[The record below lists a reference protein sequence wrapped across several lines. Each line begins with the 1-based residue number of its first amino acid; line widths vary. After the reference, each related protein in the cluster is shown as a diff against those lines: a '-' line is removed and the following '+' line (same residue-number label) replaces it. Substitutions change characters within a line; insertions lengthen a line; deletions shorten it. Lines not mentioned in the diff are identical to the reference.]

1 MNKYK
6 QHPTKENI
14 CAVVVSYHPESNIE
28 GKITEL
34 IKQVAKVVVIDNGSS
49 SEERVAL
56 TKASLDSSFVSL
68 ILNEENIGQ
77 AKALNMGV
85 AYAKEQGYSWVLT
98 MDQDSLVSPEMI
110 DNMSIVYQQCKE
122 IAPIASICPVLA
134 SYDGISPPPKTELQL
149 RSFSGKKI
157 DGEYS
162 LIKIA
167 ITSGNL
173 IDINVFNQ
181 IGVFEEDF
189 FIGYVDQ
196 EFSLRLFR
204 SGYRAI
210 QANKAVL
217 YHNIGDT
224 TKHSFLGK
232 QLMVSNSSSL
242 RTYYFYRNGVM
253 VYKKYILSDFGW
265 VAQDF
270 VRGFLFNIVKITLF
284 ESDRRNKLF
293 NAYLGLIH
301 GLIGKM
307 DKYG

>member
-14 CAVVVSYHPESNIE
+14 CAVVVSYHPESSIE
-28 GKITEL
+28 RKIAEL

-85 AYAKEQGYSWVLT
+85 IYAKEQGYSWVLT
-98 MDQDSLVSPEMI
+98 MDQDSLVAPEMI
-110 DNMSIVYQQCKE
+110 DNMSIVYQKCKE

-134 SYDGISPPPKTELQL
+134 SYDGVSPPANTELQL

-162 LIKIA
+162 LIKIV

-173 IDINVFNQ
+173 IDIDVFDQ

-210 QANKAVL
+210 QSNKAVL

-224 TKHSFLGK
+224 TKHTFLGK

-270 VRGFLFNIVKITLF
+270 VRGFLFNIVKIALF

-293 NAYLGLIH
+293 KAYLGLIH